1 MKSNAPLNTRLNTK
15 FNTRLNTKFN
25 IGGIKN
31 FFLSGSLGV
40 TLISIFLGFMV
51 GAIVLLLAGFNPIE
65 GYFAILKGIFSKPK
79 YMSYVVIYST
89 PLIITGLS
97 VAFAMRTGLF
107 NIGAEGQYIVGA
119 MAAAMAG
126 YFFHLPM
133 VLHII
138 VCVVLAAVAAAAWG
152 GLAGYIKAR
161 YGVHEVISTIMLN
174 WTALYLS
181 NWVVTLKA
189 FGKQGTGKSYAIQ
202 ETARIDLFGQWKIT
216 DAGLEFMRSHKF
228 LGDILKSPVN
238 IGILVALLLAVL
250 MWYTLN
256 KTTLGYELR
265 AVGFN
270 PTAAEYGGINVNKS
284 IVTSMSIAG
293 GLAGIAGALQVM
305 GISHRIA
312 KLAAME
318 GYGFDGIAVSL
329 IGNNTGLG
337 SVLAGFLFGSLKYGG
352 SKIQDAINAPT
363 EVINI
368 MIGTI
373 ILFIAMPKLIRLIF
387 SPKKDK

>member
-1 MKSNAPLNTRLNTK
+1 MKTDGRLKALFIKGPLGL
-15 FNTRLNTKFN
+15 
-25 IGGIKN
+25 
-31 FFLSGSLGV
+31 
-40 TLISIFLGFMV
+40 TLISIILGFLV
-51 GAIVLLLAGFNPIE
+51 GAVVLLIAGFNPIE
-65 GYFAILKGIFSKPK
+65 GYAAILKGIFSKPK

-97 VAFAMRTGLF
+97 VAFALRTGLF

-133 VLHII
+133 VLHVL
-138 VCVVLAAVAAAAWG
+138 VCILLAALAAAVWG

-161 YGVHEVISTIMLN
+161 FGVHEVISTIMLN

-181 NWVVTLKA
+181 NWSVTLNA
-189 FGKQGTGKSYAIQ
+189 FGKQGTGKSFMIQ
-202 ETARIDLFGQWKIT
+202 ETARIDLLGKWKIT
-216 DAGLEFMRSHKF
+216 EAGFEFMRSHKI

-238 IGILVALLLAVL
+238 IGIIIAIILAFLV
-250 MWYTLN
+250 WFILN

-270 PTAAEYGGINVNKS
+270 PHAAEYGGINVHKS
-284 IVTSMSIAG
+284 IVTSMCISG
-293 GLAGIAGALQVM
+293 GLAGTAGALQVL
-305 GISHRIA
+305 GVSHRIA

-329 IGNNTGLG
+329 IGNNTGAG
-337 SVLAGFLFGSLKYGG
+337 SVFAGFLFGGLKYGG
-352 SKIQDAINAPT
+352 SKIQDAIGAPT

-368 MIGTI
+368 MVGTI
-373 ILFIAMPKLIRLIF
+373 ILFIAMPKVIQLILR
-387 SPKKDK
+387 SGRGK